1 MEINKLKTFIDLART
16 LSFSTTAENLYVS
29 QSSVSK
35 QIKSLEKELGQA
47 LFWRS
52 NKGVVI
58 SNYGAS
64 ILNEATQ
71 MVELNDQ
78 VIAKAAR
85 LNRHHRWLIRLAVIP
100 SFSDRD
106 IFKKAMSYRQAH
118 PEVRISLHETETNE
132 IPQLLDQGKVDLAY
146 MRTLTDPAEQN
157 CEYILTSR
165 ENFVVCLNRH
175 HPLAHEKVVNL
186 AQLKDENFIMLAP
199 NSLLDR
205 PVIDLCHKAGFV
217 PRISFVSERVSSII
231 QMVKNNQGIAILMQP
246 HRTKR
251 DVALRPLVPSQ
262 SSYLFF
268 VRGKHGNSPAV
279 TDYWNYLQ
287 KFAMPNRN
295 S

>member
-1 MEINKLKTFIDLART
+1 MEINKLKTFIDLAQT
-16 LSFSTTAENLYVS
+16 LSFSATAENLYIS

-47 LFWRS
+47 LFRRS

-58 SNYGAS
+58 SDYGAS

-71 MVELNDQ
+71 MVKLNDQ
-78 VIAKAAR
+78 VVAKAAR
-85 LNRHHRWLIRLAVIP
+85 LNRHNSRLIRLAVIP

-106 IFKKAMSYRQAH
+106 IFQKAMVYQKIH
-118 PEVRISLHETETNE
+118 PEVSISLHETETNE
-132 IPQLLDQGKVDLAY
+132 IPRLLDQGEVDLAY
-146 MRTLTDPAEQN
+146 MRTLTDPAEQKG
-157 CEYILTSR
+157 EYILTSR
-165 ENFVVCLNRH
+165 EHFMVCLNRH
-175 HPLAHEKVVNL
+175 HPLAREKVVNL
-186 AQLKDENFIMLAP
+186 AQLKDEPFIMLSPA
-199 NSLLDR
+199 SLLDR
-205 PVIDLCHKAGFV
+205 PVIDLCRQAGFA

-246 HRTKR
+246 RRVKR
-251 DVALRPLVPSQ
+251 DVVLRPLIPSQ

-268 VRGKHGNSPAV
+268 VKGKHDNSPV
-279 TDYWNYLQ
+279 ITDYWNYLQ